1 MNMKKNI
8 VTALLI
14 AIGYI
19 LHQIVPGAVGS
30 MKFDIMLS
38 MIFVAL
44 FINQDFKNTM
54 VTAILG
60 GIITAMTT
68 TFPGGQ
74 LPNIID
80 KIVTCITVY
89 GMLKATEKLPYS
101 KIRIGVISF
110 IGTVISG
117 TVFLFSALVLAG
129 LPVPFKV
136 LFISIV
142 IPTSITNVFVTSF
155 IYGLVQRS
163 IKIAGI
169 DL

>member
-80 KIVTCITVY
+80 KIVTCIAVY

-129 LPVPFKV
+129 LPVPF
-136 LFISIV
+136 
-142 IPTSITNVFVTSF
+142 
-155 IYGLVQRS
+155 
-163 IKIAGI
+163 
-169 DL
+169 

>member
-80 KIVTCITVY
+80 KIVTCIAVY

-101 KIRIGVISF
+101 KIRIGAISF